1 MIFSFTIDFIKEFFM
16 KEFKVGVLGAPN
28 VGKTTL
34 FNHLSGANE
43 KVGNW
48 PGTTVERKEA
58 YIYHGDMKVTLVD
71 VPGCYSLIPS
81 SYDEKVVSDFLYK
94 EKPDLVIVVANA
106 TNLYN
111 TLYLA
116 VEIIE
121 LGFKTIVVLNM
132 FDKVK
137 DKGIEIDIKKI
148 EEKLGVRVIL
158 AVGNKGIGVKEIRNE
173 IIKALLDRNYKQK
186 ELNIPYVNLVSD
198 AISEIEKIIVSKG
211 YSDVFSLRGVAVKI
225 LEKDRHFISCY
236 SPYLDVIGKVI
247 DVAERRLLNLS
258 SDDVEV
264 SIVRARYSFINQV
277 LHESL
282 KKVGTPRE
290 RIQKFV
296 DDLLISRVWG
306 LLIFLGVMFGV
317 FNLIFVIGEPLANL
331 IEDLFSSLS
340 VYISYLGETN
350 GWNSLFVS
358 FLTDGVISGVGSV
371 LVFLPYIM
379 VMFLFISILEQSG
392 FLARSAI
399 MMDKIMSSF
408 GLHGKSFVLML
419 LGFGCNI
426 PAIMATRGL
435 SSEKDRIITILVLP
449 LITCPARLTIF
460 VVFGAALFKNYQGLI
475 IFIMYLLGIVL
486 AGLAGI
492 VFGKTIAK
500 AEISVFVMELPDY
513 HLPSLKLLLSE
524 IWYRSF
530 IFLKNA
536 GTVIFSVVVLVWL
549 MSSLPFGVEYASQDS
564 LIGIIGRAMTPIF
577 YFNGFGEHWQISVSL
592 LTAILARETVIGT
605 LGTLYGVSEEGITNV
620 IPDVFTPQMGLSFLI
635 FIQVAMLCIAT
646 AAVIKREIG
655 LKWAIVGFFYTIIL
669 GWILSALVFQIG
681 SLLF

>member
-1 MIFSFTIDFIKEFFM
+1 MDFM

-81 SYDEKVVSDFLYK
+81 SYDEKVASDFLYR
-94 EKPDLVIVVANA
+94 EKPDLVVVVANA

-148 EEKLGVRVIL
+148 EEKLGVRVIP

-186 ELNIPYVNLVSD
+186 ELNIPYVNPVSD

-247 DVAERRLLNLS
+247 DVAEKRLLNLS

-277 LHESL
+277 LHESV

-317 FNLIFVIGEPLANL
+317 FNLIFIIGEPLANL
-331 IEDLFSSLS
+331 IESLFSSLS
-340 VYISYLGETN
+340 AYISYLGETN

-379 VMFLFISILEQSG
+379 VMFLFIGILEQSG

-408 GLHGKSFVLML
+408 GLHGKSFVPML
-419 LGFGCNI
+419 LGFGCNV
-426 PAIMATRGL
+426 PAIIATRVL

-449 LITCPARLTIF
+449 LITCPARLTVF

-492 VFGKTIAK
+492 VFRKTIAK
-500 AEISVFVMELPDY
+500 GEISVFVMELPDY
-513 HLPSLKLLLSE
+513 HLPSLRLLLSE

-536 GTVIFSVVVLVWL
+536 GTVIFSVVVFVWL

-592 LTAILARETVIGT
+592 LTAILARETVIST

-620 IPDVFTPQMGLSFLI
+620 IPHVFTPQMGLSFLI
-635 FIQVAMLCIAT
+635 FMQVAMLCIAT
-646 AAVIKREIG
+646 ATVIKREIG

>member
-1 MIFSFTIDFIKEFFM
+1 VIFSFTIDFIKEFFM

-148 EEKLGVRVIL
+148 EEKLGVRVIP

>member
-1 MIFSFTIDFIKEFFM
+1 MFSFTMDFM

-81 SYDEKVVSDFLYK
+81 SYDEKVASDFLYR
-94 EKPDLVIVVANA
+94 EKPDLVVVVANA

-148 EEKLGVRVIL
+148 EEKLGVRVIP

-186 ELNIPYVNLVSD
+186 ELNIPYVNPVSD

-247 DVAERRLLNLS
+247 DVAEKRLLNLS

-277 LHESL
+277 LHESV

-317 FNLIFVIGEPLANL
+317 FNLIFIIGEPLANL
-331 IEDLFSSLS
+331 IESLFSSLS
-340 VYISYLGETN
+340 AYISYLGETN

-379 VMFLFISILEQSG
+379 VMFLFIGILEQSG

-408 GLHGKSFVLML
+408 GLHGKSFVPML
-419 LGFGCNI
+419 LGFGCNV
-426 PAIMATRGL
+426 PAIIATRVL

-449 LITCPARLTIF
+449 LITCPARLTVF

-492 VFGKTIAK
+492 VFRKTIAK
-500 AEISVFVMELPDY
+500 GEISVFVMELPDY
-513 HLPSLKLLLSE
+513 HLPSLRLLLSE

-536 GTVIFSVVVLVWL
+536 GTVIFSVVVFVWL

-592 LTAILARETVIGT
+592 LTAILARETVIST

-620 IPDVFTPQMGLSFLI
+620 IPHVFTPQMGLSFLI
-635 FIQVAMLCIAT
+635 FMQVAMLCIAT
-646 AAVIKREIG
+646 ATVIKREIG

>member
-121 LGFKTIVVLNM
+121 LGFKAIVVLNM

-449 LITCPARLTIF
+449 LITCPARLTVF
-460 VVFGAALFKNYQGLI
+460 VVFGAALFNNYQGLI

-492 VFGKTIAK
+492 VFRKTIAK
-500 AEISVFVMELPDY
+500 GEISVFVMELPDY

-646 AAVIKREIG
+646 AIVIKREIG